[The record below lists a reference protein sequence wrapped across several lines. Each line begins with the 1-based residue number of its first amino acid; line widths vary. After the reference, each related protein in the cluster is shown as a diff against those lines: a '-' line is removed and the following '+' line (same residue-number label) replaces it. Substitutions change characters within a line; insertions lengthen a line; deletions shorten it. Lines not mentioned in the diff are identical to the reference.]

1 MDYILRTHE
10 IFPEGGR
17 RQLVVALWKEN
28 TNVLTMV
35 YDVLLHTA
43 RLESNGTRR
52 LFMVYEQGKR
62 QPKIV
67 FKNEYGFDAGIIDP
81 LLAAESYGTIQFY
94 ENFYY
99 YNLDCVTNGFLNVY
113 TKPGE
118 TPLVSFEMEVSSVS
132 SIVNAPPNRLPADY
146 FNCLLMGV
154 CWYLQLPAK
163 NTELMSAAFSV
174 QGQQM
179 MRM

>member
-1 MDYILRTHE
+1 MEYILRNHE

-17 RQLVVALWKEN
+17 RQLVVALWKGDV
-28 TNVLTMV
+28 NVLTMV

-62 QPKIV
+62 QPKII

-81 LLAAESYGTIQFY
+81 VLAVNGYGAIQFY
-94 ENFYY
+94 ESIYY
-99 YNLDCVTNGFLNVY
+99 YNLNCITDGFLNVCANLGE
-113 TKPGE
+113 KP
-118 TPLVSFEMEVSSVS
+118 LISFKMEVSSVS
-132 SIVNAPPNRLPADY
+132 TMANALPNRLPADY

-154 CWYLQLPAK
+154 CWYLQLPVK
-163 NTELMSAAFSV
+163 QVDLINTSLLTASS
-174 QGQQM
+174 QM
-179 MRM
+179 AIM

>member
-1 MDYILRTHE
+1 MNYILRNHE

-17 RQLVVALWKEN
+17 RQLVVALWKGDA
-28 TNVLTMV
+28 NVLTMV

-43 RLESNGTRR
+43 RLESNGSRR

-81 LLAAESYGTIQFY
+81 VLSANGYGAIQFY
-94 ENFYY
+94 ENLYY
-99 YNLDCVTNGFLNVY
+99 YNLSCISNGFLNIY
-113 TKPGE
+113 EKPEDG
-118 TPLVSFEMEVSSVS
+118 PVISFQMELSSVS
-132 SIVNAPPNRLPADY
+132 TIANAVHNRLPADY

-163 NTELMSAAFSV
+163 NIELINTSLV
-174 QGQQM
+174 TPGHQM
-179 MRM
+179 ARM